1 MHQFFISIF
10 LLFNILIYS
19 LAQVPDRFD
28 TSCGYLS
35 QKIYCFGGSTGSDV
49 DSVLDSNLMYLDI
62 VYGSGNSTKELAT
75 RWTTIAAN
83 TNGVNIQSRRNP
95 QSMVLPEGK
104 TMLLSGGWN
113 SDKSGLVSQTIAY
126 SADNN
131 SWSAYPS
138 YTEPPFGVRQIY
150 YASSVYIPEYGVGFY
165 GGYEIRI
172 NQSWT
177 YNGQNMS
184 QYDRNGSLRYIG
196 YTSLTFFDIKKNV
209 DPWFVFPTQNNL
221 PEVFPRSQT
230 SVFDTL
236 SNRIFFFGGKY
247 RNSSAGES
255 FHYSFENSVTFNV
268 ISGAWDSQI
277 LGGFPPSGRIGH
289 TTTLLLS
296 TNRDV
301 LLYGGE
307 NSLNDDKPSLDYLFT
322 LNLDSYKWVQQGI
335 PNSEEL
341 DLTRSRHSAV
351 PVYNDTLFIVFGRG
365 VSGIA
370 ISSMVI
376 LNVTVP
382 SNISY
387 LSAYVDPNGVAR
399 PISSPGLSTG
409 ATAGIAIGAIA
420 GGFILITALF
430 CVWKKSKDNK
440 KKKELEEMKRQNE
453 RIETPEIEV
462 NWEAIDRKFA
472 TNPNINL
479 AFTPRLV
486 DDEATVADSRS
497 EPYTHPVVIPN
508 ALISQRPNAIE
519 NNANITLPAHPIILQ
534 KPDGSL

>member
-1 MHQFFISIF
+1 
-10 LLFNILIYS
+10 
-19 LAQVPDRFD
+19 
-28 TSCGYLS
+28 
-35 QKIYCFGGSTGSDV
+35 
-49 DSVLDSNLMYLDI
+49 MYLDI
-62 VYGSGNSTKELAT
+62 VYGSGNSTEELAT
-75 RWTTIAAN
+75 RWTTITAN
-83 TNGVNIQSRRNP
+83 TNGVNNIQSRRNP
-95 QSMVLPEGK
+95 QSMVLPDGK

-126 SADNN
+126 NADNN

-150 YASSVYIPEYGVGFY
+150 YASSAYVPEYGVGFY
-165 GGYEIRI
+165 GGYEI
-172 NQSWT
+172 
-177 YNGQNMS
+177 
-184 QYDRNGSLRYIG
+184 
-196 YTSLTFFDIKKNV
+196 KNI

-268 ISGAWDSQI
+268 ISGTWDSQI
-277 LGGFPPSGRIGH
+277 LSGIPPSGRIGH
-289 TTTLLLS
+289 TTTLLSS

-307 NSLNDDKPSLDYLFT
+307 NSLNDDKR
-322 LNLDSYKWVQQGI
+322 I

-387 LSAYVDPNGVAR
+387 LSAYVDPNGVAC
-399 PISSPGLSTG
+399 PINSPGLSSG
-409 ATAGIAIGAIA
+409 ATAGIAVGAVA
-420 GGFILITALF
+420 GGLIIITALF
-430 CVWKKSKDNK
+430 CLWKKKKNKK
-440 KKKELEEMKRQNE
+440 KKKELEESKRQNE
-453 RIETPEIEV
+453 RIETPEMEV

-472 TNPNINL
+472 TNPATNL
-479 AFTPRLV
+479 AFTPRSV
-486 DDEATVADSRS
+486 DDETTVADNRS
-497 EPYTHPVVIPN
+497 EPYTHPVLVPQGLN
-508 ALISQRPNAIE
+508 LQRPNAIE
-519 NNANITLPAHPIILQ
+519 DNVKSTLHAHPIVLQ